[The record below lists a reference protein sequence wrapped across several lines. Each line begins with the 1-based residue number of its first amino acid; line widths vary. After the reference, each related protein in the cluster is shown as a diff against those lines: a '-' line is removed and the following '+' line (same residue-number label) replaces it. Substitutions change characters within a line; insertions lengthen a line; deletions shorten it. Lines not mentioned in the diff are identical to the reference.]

1 MRYLNIIFFLILSF
15 EVFSQSQSQF
25 TSYSVKDGLSDNRV
39 YNIVQDDRGFIW
51 IGTANGLNFFDGNK
65 FTVYNTGNSALKDN
79 QIYEIKKARTHELLL
94 ATGYGAILLDT
105 RTAIMKLFTV
115 PSLQG
120 LENVAN
126 TVRHIAYTSKD
137 EIVLGTYVGA
147 YILDREGNLID
158 SVRSDYK
165 VSDVGVR
172 WLHFVGGLASFSNGD
187 VLIATKTGFYFY
199 DYQKKEALPLDS
211 LNIPAYHQLV
221 RLLHGRKPSYI
232 YATNKFDQLFFIDNL
247 SFTDSIYIVDIPHQ
261 KVVAQKLPFAV
272 KDNIRWDSRIQF
284 QNDSLVTITTARKGY
299 YLFSYNPSNPA
310 LALISG
316 EQASN
321 VFTQYILRDNSNQ
334 FWIATET
341 GFLQQTSDYPHVR
354 NISIKPYVPMDSYHP
369 VAAVYSDSDRYWI
382 GGYSRESGLLIL
394 DTTFRLIKRMDF
406 IKKPADKNFIVSIVP
421 WTKDTLLI
429 GTKSGDYFVN
439 VNNYT
444 KTDFS
449 FPGSY
454 HNLSR
459 IAIQKYFRDSK
470 GILWLSG
477 GQTGGVWQID
487 QQRRIIKHYKPG
499 RTDLDFPLRTAG
511 AFAEDN
517 NGDIWMVHWVDGLAR
532 WNRKKQKFDTLIKQW
547 PIKGF
552 IGFNC
557 SGITKAEDD
566 NFWFFI
572 NSYGLVKYDIK
583 NNSLERFVASD
594 DRADDN
600 TDCLMMTGGR
610 KLWMNLRHSILVYD
624 TKDHSL
630 VTLNF
635 KNGLPDESNTGEGMY
650 YDTARQTIAIG
661 FSNTFSLID
670 VSSIK
675 ATSSHPEVFIC
686 GIKNLLN
693 NKYLDFSKPLRLNH
707 KNNDIQVRFAVTDL
721 HHTMQS
727 PEFEYRLSD
736 DENWKF
742 IGSVNFLNLNNLTPG
757 SYKMQL
763 RVAGE
768 NIDHQADSAFV
779 NFRVLPP
786 FNKTI
791 WFYIALCIVV
801 SSLVFLI
808 YSVRKNQLMALQE
821 VRDNISSDLHDDI
834 GSRLT
839 YIRVLSILGE
849 KEDIPVDEKKKQLK
863 RISEEALNSSEAL
876 DEIVQNM
883 HAHDEEL
890 DNITARMRRYAGDIF
905 NNGDPVLRME
915 VNSAI
920 AGGAMELEKKRDLFI
935 MFKEILNNIKK
946 HAEAKI
952 VSIKIAAKGES
963 LLLEVND
970 DGIGFNP
977 NEFSGRNGIKNIKSR
992 IAKWKGQ
999 LRIISNR
1006 SIGTRIIVQLPF
1018 EKKSYIKRIF
1028 RTKGKH

>member
-1 MRYLNIIFFLILSF
+1 MRYPGIIFFIFLSF
-15 EVFSQSQSQF
+15 EVFSQPTGQY

-51 IGTANGLNFFDGNK
+51 IGTANGLNFFDGNE

-165 VSDVGVR
+165 VSDVGIR

-187 VLIATKTGFYFY
+187 VLIAASTGFYFY
-199 DYQKKEALPLDS
+199 NSQKKKVLPLDS
-211 LNIPAYHQLV
+211 LNTPAYHQLV
-221 RLLHGRKPSYI
+221 KLLHGRKPSYI
-232 YATNKFDQLFFIDNL
+232 YAANNFDQLFFIDNL

-261 KVVAQKLPFAV
+261 RVVAQKLPFAV

-284 QNDSLVTITTARKGY
+284 HSDSLLTITTARKGY
-299 YLFSYNPSNPA
+299 YLFSYNSSDSD
-310 LALISG
+310 LTLISG

-321 VFTQYILRDNSNQ
+321 VFTQYILRDQSNQ
-334 FWIATET
+334 FWVATET
-341 GFLQQTSDYPHVR
+341 GFLQETSDYPHIR
-354 NISIKPYVPMDSYHP
+354 NISIKPYVPKDSYHP
-369 VAAVYSDSDRYWI
+369 VAAVYSDPNRYWI
-382 GGYSRESGLLIL
+382 GGYSREAGLLVL

-444 KTDFS
+444 NTDFS
-449 FPGSY
+449 FPGPY

-477 GQTGGVWQID
+477 GQTGGVWRID

-499 RTDLDFPLRTAG
+499 RTDSDFPIRSVG

-517 NGDIWMVHWVDGLAR
+517 NGNIWMVHWVDGLAR

-557 SGITKAEDD
+557 SGIAKAEDD
-566 NFWFFI
+566 NLWFFI
-572 NSYGLVKYDIK
+572 NSYGLVKYDIR
-583 NNSLERFVASD
+583 NNSLKRFVATN

-630 VTLNF
+630 VTLTF
-635 KNGLPDESNTGEGMY
+635 KNGLPDESNTGEAMY
-650 YDTARQTIAIG
+650 FDTVKQTIAIG

-670 VSSIK
+670 VSSIE
-675 ATSSHPEVFIC
+675 ATSSNPQVFIC
-686 GIKNLLN
+686 GIKNLIN
-693 NKYLDFSKPLRLNH
+693 NKYEDFSQPFRLNH
-707 KNNDIQVRFAVTDL
+707 TNNDIQIRFAVTDL
-721 HHTMQS
+721 HHTIQS
-727 PEFEYRLSD
+727 PEFEYRLSN

-742 IGSVNFLNLNNLTPG
+742 IGSVNSLNLNNLSPG
-757 SYKMQL
+757 IYKLQIKI
-763 RVAGE
+763 AGE
-768 NIDHQADSAFV
+768 NINHHANAAFAE
-779 NFRVLPP
+779 FRVLPP
-786 FNKTI
+786 FYKTV
-791 WFYIALCIVV
+791 WFYIALCIVAG
-801 SSLVFLI
+801 SLVFLI
-808 YSVRKNQLMALQE
+808 YRVRKNQLLALQH
-821 VRDNISSDLHDDI
+821 VRNNISSDLHDDI

-849 KEDIPVDEKKKQLK
+849 KEDIPPDEKKKQLK
-863 RISEEALNSSEAL
+863 KISEEALTSSEAL

-883 HAHDEEL
+883 HSHDEEL
-890 DNITARMRRYAGDIF
+890 DDIAARMRRYAGEVFESGKPDVNMNVF
-905 NNGDPVLRME
+905 NE
-915 VNSAI
+915 I
-920 AGGAMELEKKRDLFI
+920 AFRKIALEKRRDLFLA
-935 MFKEILNNIKK
+935 FKEILNNIKK
-946 HAEAKI
+946 HAEASNVHIDLKGKNE
-952 VSIKIAAKGES
+952 SIF
-963 LLLEVND
+963 LEVND
-970 DGIGFNP
+970 NGKGFDT
-977 NEFSGRNGIKNIKSR
+977 NEFTNRNGLKNINSR
-992 IAKWKGQ
+992 IKKWGGEVQVISEKNKGTS
-999 LRIISNR
+999 IIIN
-1006 SIGTRIIVQLPF
+1006 LPF
-1018 EKKSYIKRIF
+1018 KKKSHIKRIF
-1028 RTKGKH
+1028 GGGN